1 MGRLAAV
8 LRCRNLF
15 ATLSKSAS
23 AEWDCIVFGRCN
35 IDQQLLLGDKVLDIS
50 DAEIAVTFKNRELVL
65 AADDVRQWE
74 VDNPCGGLWI
84 DIEMPNRRAHSIQVR
99 VNASPDVLE
108 RVWNTDLRSDDI
120 MIGVEF
126 DELIPRGENG
136 ANAFLT
142 EASIHFHSRV
152 DGDGIFGPLRR

>member
-50 DAEIAVTFKNRELVL
+50 NAEIAVTFKNREVVL
-65 AADDVRQWE
+65 GADNVR
-74 VDNPCGGLWI
+74 
-84 DIEMPNRRAHSIQVR
+84 
-99 VNASPDVLE
+99 
-108 RVWNTDLRSDDI
+108 
-120 MIGVEF
+120 
-126 DELIPRGENG
+126 
-136 ANAFLT
+136 
-142 EASIHFHSRV
+142 
-152 DGDGIFGPLRR
+152 FG